1 MPLLKKLLA
10 LAEPTSEEEDDED
23 NQVAEQGNVVAPL
36 SVLAPIEV
44 LNLDAQALFL
54 ELFINVAAVIV
65 TFSVIIA
72 DHRRNVIYNS
82 QAGLS

>member
-1 MPLLKKLLA
+1 MPLLEKLLA
-10 LAEPTSEEEDDED
+10 LAEPTSEEESDEDDE
-23 NQVAEQGNVVAPL
+23 VAEQGNIVAPL

-44 LNLDAQALFL
+44 LNLDAHALFL

-72 DHRRNVIYNS
+72 DHRRNIFYNS
-82 QAGLS
+82 QSGLG